1 MSNHSNLDDPNKI
14 PIFSI
19 SEDTEIVDD
28 VNDVLTDLAEFGID
42 QLLKDGVFQAIP
54 LIGSAVGVLK
64 IFIKT
69 KDWLLLRNVYRFRYN
84 IQTITEDNRKS
95 FIERLSKDADY
106 RQRVGENL
114 LLLLNRVDDIRKPEL
129 IANLF
134 KAFVEGRIDDEKY
147 QKLGTAIDR
156 ISIQNI
162 PHLIKFYHEFDGE
175 NFEILHNR
183 VNEIPDDALQDLV
196 NCGIIDICFNPN
208 ILIDEGFTRSKV
220 VELGKM
226 FVEIVLNKQK

>member
-1 MSNHSNLDDPNKI
+1 MSNDNNLDDPNNI
-14 PIFSI
+14 PVLSI
-19 SEDTEIVDD
+19 SEDTEILDD
-28 VNDVLTDLAEFGID
+28 VNDVLSDLAEFGID
-42 QLLKDGVFQAIP
+42 QLLKDGVFQAVP

-64 IFIKT
+64 IFIRT

-84 IQTITEDNRKS
+84 IQAISEENRKS
-95 FIERLSKDADY
+95 FIERLNKDADY

-134 KAFVEGRIDDEKY
+134 KAFAEGKIDDEKY
-147 QKLGTAIDR
+147 QKLGIAIDR

-162 PHLIKFYHEFDGE
+162 PHLIKFYREYNGE
-175 NFEILHNR
+175 NFDILHSR
-183 VNEIPDDALQDLV
+183 VNEIPDDALQELV
-196 NCGIIDICFNPN
+196 NCGLIDIRFNPN
-208 ILIDEGFTRSKV
+208 LIIDEGFVRSKV
-220 VELGKM
+220 VDLGKM